1 MLSLRSPVWI
11 AGGFLLGVGLTYAL
25 AIDIPTAV
33 LFGAHAIAIFHV
45 ALGLPL
51 ISFGRVVG
59 SGRVWRALL
68 GLNLLV
74 VPFLSFV
81 LSRILWRTPDLQ
93 VALLL
98 ALLAPGVALS
108 IPIIRKAG
116 GDAESV
122 LGITPLLLAGQ
133 LLVVPPLAIVLSG
146 GQFHWSDLPDTFFP
160 IVWVVALPVAIAAIV
175 QFVGAKGRLET
186 IRQRLTDYSVLWMSI
201 AFFLTAWGVG
211 SSHTERLGQLAW
223 IVPLAIAFLVL
234 MAPVSLLVA
243 GLVGVTADRRRA
255 ILIAAA
261 GRGGVVMVPIT
272 LALDPEYWGFLPL
285 VVMTQASVE
294 ALGLVVYR
302 TISPEIVPG
311 NQ

>member
-11 AGGFLLGVGLTYAL
+11 AVGFLLGLGLSYAL
-25 AIDIPTAV
+25 AIEIPTAL

-68 GLNLLV
+68 VLNLLV
-74 VPFLSFV
+74 VPVLSFV

-93 VALLL
+93 VGLLL

-175 QFVGAKGRLET
+175 QLVGAKGRLET

>member
-1 MLSLRSPVWI
+1 MLSIRSPLWI
-11 AGGFLLGVGLTYAL
+11 AVGFMLGVALTYVWP
-25 AIDIPTAV
+25 IGIPTSV
-33 LFGAHAIAIFHV
+33 LFVAHAIALFHV

-51 ISFGRVVG
+51 LSFGRVVG

-68 GLNLLV
+68 VLNLV
-74 VPFLSFV
+74 VVQALAFV
-81 LSRILWRTPDLQ
+81 LARIQWRTPDLQ
-93 VALLL
+93 VGLLL
-98 ALLAPGVALS
+98 ALLGPGVALS
-108 IPIIRKAG
+108 IPIIRRAG

-133 LLVVPPLAIVLSG
+133 LVVVPPLAIVLSG
-146 GQFHWSDLPDTFFP
+146 GQFHWSDLPSTFSPIIWVIAFP
-160 IVWVVALPVAIAAIV
+160 VALAALI
-175 QFVGAKGRLET
+175 QFVGKRFGVDQV
-186 IRQRLTDYSVLWMSI
+186 RQRFSDYSVFWISL
-201 AFFLTAWGVG
+201 AFFLTAWSVG

-223 IVPLAIAFLVL
+223 IIPLAIAFLVL
-234 MAPVSLLVA
+234 MAPISLLIA

-285 VVMTQASVE
+285 VVMVQASVE
-294 ALGLVVYR
+294 AVGLVVYR

-311 NQ
+311 TQ

>member
-11 AGGFLLGVGLTYAL
+11 AVGFLLGLGLSYAL
-25 AIDIPTAV
+25 AIEIPTAL

-68 GLNLLV
+68 VLNLLV
-74 VPFLSFV
+74 VPVLSFV

-93 VALLL
+93 VGLLL

-175 QFVGAKGRLET
+175 QLVGAKGRLET

-311 NQ
+311 NR

>member
-11 AGGFLLGVGLTYAL
+11 AVGFLLGLGLTYGL
-25 AIDIPTAV
+25 TIEIPTAL

-68 GLNLLV
+68 VLNLLV
-74 VPFLSFV
+74 VPVLSFV

-93 VALLL
+93 VGLLL

>member
-11 AGGFLLGVGLTYAL
+11 AVGFLLGLGLSYAL
-25 AIDIPTAV
+25 AIEIPTAL

-68 GLNLLV
+68 VLNLLV
-74 VPFLSFV
+74 VPVLSFV

-93 VALLL
+93 VGLLL

>member
-1 MLSLRSPVWI
+1 MLSLRSPLWI
-11 AGGFLLGVGLTYAL
+11 AVGFMAGLALTYL
-25 AIDIPTAV
+25 FPIAISPIP
-33 LFGAHAIAIFHV
+33 LFIAHALAIFHV

-51 ISFGRVVG
+51 LSFGRVVG

-68 GLNLLV
+68 VLNLVV
-74 VPFLSFV
+74 VPGLAFV

-93 VALLL
+93 VGLLL

-108 IPIIRKAG
+108 IPIIRRAG

-133 LLVVPPLAIVLSG
+133 LVVVPPLAIVLSG
-146 GQFHWSDLPDTFFP
+146 GQFHWSDLPDTFIP
-160 IVWVVALPVAIAAIV
+160 IIWVVALPVALAALF
-175 QFVGAKGRLET
+175 QFVGKRLQRDQP
-186 IRQRLTDYSVLWMSI
+186 RQRLSDYSVLWMSI
-201 AFFLTAWGVG
+201 AFFLTAWVVG
-211 SSHTERLGQLAW
+211 SSHQERLGQLAW

-234 MAPVSLLVA
+234 MAPISLLVA

-272 LALDPEYWGFLPL
+272 LALGSDYWGFLPL
-285 VVMTQASVE
+285 VVITQASVE
-294 ALGLVVYR
+294 AVGLVVYR

-311 NQ
+311 TQ

>member
-93 VALLL
+93 VGLLL

-133 LLVVPPLAIVLSG
+133 LLVVPPLAIVWSG

-175 QFVGAKGRLET
+175 QLVGAKGRLET

-311 NQ
+311 NR

>member
-11 AGGFLLGVGLTYAL
+11 AVGFLLGLGLSYAL
-25 AIDIPTAV
+25 AIEIPTAL

-68 GLNLLV
+68 VLNLLV
-74 VPFLSFV
+74 VPVLSFV

-93 VALLL
+93 VGLLL

-272 LALDPEYWGFLPL
+272 LALDPEYWGFLTL

-311 NQ
+311 NR